1 MNLQNGASD
10 NRHDLIRVTG
20 ARENNLKNVTV
31 SIPKK
36 RITVFTGVSGSGK
49 SSLVFD
55 TIAAESQ
62 RQLNETFTSFVRHRL
77 PHYGQPDVDS
87 LDNLSVAIVVDQKRL
102 GGNVRST
109 VGTVT
114 DIYSLLRLL
123 YSRIGKPFVGY
134 SNAFSFNDPHGMCP
148 KCEGLGTVAAIDL
161 DRLLDRQKSL
171 NEGAIRFPTFR
182 PGEWRWKRYVCSGL
196 FDNDKK
202 LGEYT
207 DEEWYTLLYKTD
219 MKLKHPGPGWPPT
232 SKYEGVIPRFERS
245 FLTKES
251 EEAKRRYKEE
261 FDRIVT
267 RGACPLCKGA
277 RLNQEVLG
285 CKINGKSIADC
296 TAMQISEL
304 APVIRAID
312 APVAATM
319 VDAIV
324 ERLEHLISV
333 GLGYLS
339 LNRET
344 STLSGGE
351 SQRVKMVRHLGSSLT
366 DITYIFDEPSIGLHP
381 HDVHRLNSL
390 MKRLRDKGNTVLVVE
405 HDPDVIAIA
414 DHVIDMGPEAG
425 AKGGRI
431 VYEGD
436 LDGLAASGTL
446 TGTYLGRR
454 PRLKTPPR
462 QPGAGGSLVIGPAS
476 LHNLKDVSVRI
487 PQGVMTV
494 VTGVAGSGKSTLINK
509 VLPRHYPEAV
519 FIDQGAIQGSKRSN
533 PATYTG
539 MLDPIR
545 ELFARA
551 NRVSPTLFSFNS
563 NGACPECKG
572 LGVTYTDLAFMD
584 PIVSR
589 CEGCQGRRFTE
600 EVLGYTLRGK
610 SIDEVLEMS
619 VADART
625 FFGEEAIRT
634 ILERLGDVGLDY
646 ITLGQPLNTLS
657 GGERQRLKLAAELE
671 RSGQIYVFDEPT
683 TGLHLSDVDRLI
695 GLLNR
700 LVNNGSTVIVIE
712 HNLDVISQA
721 DWIVDLGPGAGQEG
735 GTVIFEDVPEELI
748 KHPHS
753 LTGHYLKRHLHGD

>member
-1 MNLQNGASD
+1 MIIQSGAPD
-10 NRHDLIRVTG
+10 NRHDMIRVTG

-134 SNAFSFNDPHGMCP
+134 SNTFSFNDPHGMCP

-161 DRLLDRQKSL
+161 DLLIDRQKSL

-207 DEEWYTLLYKTD
+207 DEEWDTLLYKTD
-219 MKLKHPGPGWPPT
+219 MKLKHPGPGWPPS
-232 SKYEGVIPRFERS
+232 SKYEGLIPRFERS

-251 EEAKRRYKEE
+251 EEAKTRYKEK

-296 TAMQISEL
+296 TTMQISEL

-312 APVAATM
+312 DGVAATM

-344 STLSGGE
+344 ATLSGGE

-390 MKRLRDKGNTVLVVE
+390 IKRLRDKGNTVLVVE

-425 AKGGRI
+425 SKGGSI
-431 VYEGD
+431 VYEG
-436 LDGLAASGTL
+436 GLAGLPASGTL

-462 QPGAGGSLVIGPAS
+462 QPGGSLVIGPAS

-519 FIDQGAIQGSKRSN
+519 YIDQGAIQGSKRSN

-545 ELFARA
+545 ELFAKA

-563 NGACPECKG
+563 NGACSECKG

-589 CEGCQGRRFTE
+589 CESCQGRRFTN

-625 FFGEEAIRT
+625 FFREEAIRT

-700 LVNNGSTVIVIE
+700 LVDNGSTVIVIE

-735 GTVIFEDVPEELI
+735 GTVIFEGVPEELI
-748 KHPHS
+748 EHPHS
-753 LTGHYLKRHLHGD
+753 VTGHYLKRHLHC